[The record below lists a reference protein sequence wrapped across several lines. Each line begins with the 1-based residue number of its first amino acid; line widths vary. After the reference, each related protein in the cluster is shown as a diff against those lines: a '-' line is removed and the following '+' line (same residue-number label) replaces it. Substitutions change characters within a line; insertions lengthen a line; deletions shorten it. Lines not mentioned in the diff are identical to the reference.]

1 MTTLR
6 NAAACGISIAL
17 AAGLCL
23 AGLASSAQA
32 ETASTVVSPAAQE
45 DGVRNYVLNLPE
57 NTSANQLAAVVN
69 AAEQLGAKPLMQ
81 YPQLHAVFVQAQ
93 AKDFAQQVAAASQKA
108 GVTLD
113 SVGTTR
119 TAVVTGQE
127 DLFGDDSS
135 NASSG
140 ADNNDDV
147 SAQSEAK
154 LENEESQSY
163 KTAKNSA
170 QSKDADASDTDSTNA
185 NGPTASSESDP
196 DVTEDK
202 AWGVIATGASQA
214 LPVIEHNV
222 ELAKTVV
229 GILDSGVDDTHP
241 DIAPN
246 FDAAD
251 SANCNVNGI
260 PDNSYGAWRPTS
272 NAHGTHTAGTVA
284 AAHNGIGV
292 DGVDPQATIAAVKT
306 GNDDGLLYPEYVTC
320 AMVWAA
326 DHHFAATNNS
336 YSVDPWLYWVPS
348 DPTQTAGYEIIRRA
362 VAYATSQ
369 NVVTVVAAGNENS
382 DLDHPTTDSES
393 PYDGTAIPDRD
404 VSNGVQ
410 LPSMLPG
417 TVIVSSSRKASV
429 TNPGAGMFPLTR
441 PDDPYGSNYGK
452 KTITVNAPGDRI
464 YSTTPVTPVD
474 WNKAS
479 YDTFSGTSM
488 ATPHATGVVALI
500 RGIHP
505 DFTAAQTVELLK
517 KQAGYD
523 YDLIAPPTDGAEFRG
538 AGLVNAYAAVTKDQP
553 QPKVQSVEYSTD
565 GGNTWASF
573 ADGTRLTGTVE
584 VRATVGGSVSAV
596 TLSSGDVKEQGTAEA
611 GKPVTVTLKLDY
623 SKLAKDADSELSIAA
638 DGLNSAP
645 DADDD
650 ISQSVHFVA
659 AAADKGNS
667 GNKPGTG
674 TGDANKDHANTAKP
688 SAKKPGMPLTGS
700 DIAAIAAAVAVLVV
714 AGGVVLAVRRRA

>member
-23 AGLASSAQA
+23 AGVSSAQA
-32 ETASTVVSPAAQE
+32 DTASTVVSPAAQE

-57 NTSANQLAAVVN
+57 STSATQLDAVVN
-69 AAEQLGAKPLMQ
+69 AAEQLGAKPLMK

-93 AKDFAQQVAAASQKA
+93 AKDFAQQVAVASQKA

-113 SVGTTR
+113 SVGATR

-127 DLFGDDSS
+127 DLFSGDGSDADSS
-135 NASSG
+135 ADSEASKP
-140 ADNNDDV
+140 A
-147 SAQSEAK
+147 EAK
-154 LENEESQSY
+154 LESEESQSY
-163 KTAKNSA
+163 KTSKDSA
-170 QSKDADASDTDSTNA
+170 QAAADATDADSTNA
-185 NGPTASSESDP
+185 AGPTASSESDP

-202 AWGVIATGASQA
+202 AWGIIATGASQA

-222 ELAKTVV
+222 KLAKTVV

-260 PDNSYGAWRPTS
+260 PDNSFGAWRPTS

-369 NVVTVVAAGNENS
+369 NVVTVVAAGNEDS

-393 PYDGTAIPDRD
+393 PYDGTAIPNRD

-429 TNPGAGMFPLTR
+429 TNPGAGIFPLTR
-441 PDDPYGSNYGK
+441 PDDPYGSNYGE

-474 WNKAS
+474 WNKAE

-505 DFTAAQTVELLK
+505 DFTAAQTVALLK

-523 YDLIAPPTDGAEFRG
+523 YDLIAAPTDGAEFRG
-538 AGLVNAYAAVTKDQP
+538 AGLANAYAAVTKDQP

-565 GGNTWASF
+565 GNTWAPL
-573 ADGTRLTGTVE
+573 ADGARLTGAVE
-584 VRATVGGSVSAV
+584 IRATVGGSVSAV
-596 TLSSGDVKEQGTAEA
+596 TLSSGDAKARGAADA

-623 SKLAKDADSELSIAA
+623 SKLAKDTDSELSIAA

-667 GNKPGTG
+667 ENKPGTG
-674 TGDANKDHANTAKP
+674 TGDANKDHANAAKP
-688 SAKKPGMPLTGS
+688 STKKPGMPLTGS
-700 DIAAIAAAVAVLVV
+700 DIAAIAAVIAVLLV
-714 AGGVVLAVRRRA
+714 AGGVVLFVRRRA